1 MKIERI
7 YFYTISGILSALIGW
22 NLTQLLIVDL
32 PKLFSNK
39 PLPFNPDFILLP
51 ITAVCFAVAAVI
63 TEIFLS
69 NPTRYKANRRVLP
82 PFIWV
87 ALATG
92 IVAGLIA
99 SSCTW
104 ILYKTVATDS
114 IVRIV
119 SWSLVGLFTGF
130 GEGISWRFRSIEGST
145 SKATQ
150 RIWKAT
156 LSGLIAGIVAAILV
170 EILRNMISL
179 GGYEDP
185 ISFCILGLSL
195 GIFLSFATAPTYLV
209 ALRAG
214 WGFEAIDPRYG
225 NNNYPRARLNQSSDL
240 RFVTV
245 DKDEEEDSI
254 EEGLSIQLPDQSN
267 KPITIGS
274 DSNSDIIIP
283 HIPEKAA
290 SLTITQGNVKL
301 RCHAEGAVQI
311 QSRRLVQK
319 QRPICLMHNQILTF
333 FHADNDNKFYRFVF
347 YDRFLDPEA

>member
-7 YFYTISGILSALIGW
+7 YFYTISGIFSALIGW
-22 NLTQLLIVDL
+22 NLSQLLIVDIL
-32 PKLFSNK
+32 KPFTNK
-39 PLPFNPDFILLP
+39 PLPFNPDFIVLP
-51 ITAVCFAVAAVI
+51 ITAVSFAVAAVI

-92 IVAGLIA
+92 TVAGLIA

-104 ILYKTVATDS
+104 ILYKTGATDS

-119 SWSLVGLFTGF
+119 SWSLVGLFTGL

-156 LSGLIAGIVAAILV
+156 ISGLIAGIVAAILV

-195 GIFLSFATAPTYLV
+195 GLFLSVGTAPTYLV

-225 NNNYPRARLNQSSDL
+225 NNNYPCAKLNQSSNL
-240 RFVTV
+240 RFVTL
-245 DKDEEEDSI
+245 DEDEDII
-254 EEGLSIQLPDQSN
+254 EEGLSIQLPSKTN

-274 DSNSDIIIP
+274 DSNADIIIP

-290 SLTITQGNVKL
+290 SLTISQGNVKL

-319 QRPICLMHNQILTF
+319 QRPISLMHNQILTF